1 MAPGLYAVV
10 AGSLAQERR
19 LDVLAN
25 NLANMS
31 TAGFKA
37 DVPLFEVI
45 PSPAASSV
53 PGAFP
58 LQSLNPSSRASFV
71 QEAYVTPVGLKA
83 DLSPGEMRS
92 TGNPLDLAINGK
104 GWFSIQTPWGTRYT
118 RNGSFTLDSQ
128 GQLVTH
134 DGWPVMGNNGPI
146 TVQGNNVRID
156 PRGVLMVDGQ
166 EIDQLKIMEPSGD
179 KAFQK
184 AEGSLFAPKPGAGA
198 MQVAPEPDVKQGLIE
213 LSNVNPIKGMTGL
226 IDAMRAYESYQK
238 ALQTWSET
246 TSRAVN
252 DVGRLK

>member
-1 MAPGLYAVV
+1 MAQGLYAVV

-19 LDVLAN
+19 VEVLAN
-25 NLANMS
+25 NLANVS

-45 PSPAASSV
+45 PSPAGSVV

-58 LQSLNPSSRASFV
+58 TRSLDPSSRASFV
-71 QEAYVTPVGLKA
+71 QEAYVTPTGVKA
-83 DLSPGEMRS
+83 DLSPGEMRAS
-92 TGNPLDLAINGK
+92 GNPLDLAINGK

-134 DGWPVMGNNGPI
+134 DGWPVIGNNGPMTI
-146 TVQGNNVRID
+146 QGNNVRID
-156 PRGVLMVDGQ
+156 PHGVIMVDER
-166 EIDQLKIMEPSGD
+166 EIDQLKIMEPSGNE
-179 KAFQK
+179 ALQK
-184 AEGSLFAPKPGAGA
+184 VEGSLFAANPGAGA
-198 MQVAPEPDVKQGLIE
+198 MQVTTEPDVKQGLVE
-213 LSNVNPIKGMTGL
+213 LSNVNPIKGMTAL

-238 ALQTWSET
+238 ALQTWNET